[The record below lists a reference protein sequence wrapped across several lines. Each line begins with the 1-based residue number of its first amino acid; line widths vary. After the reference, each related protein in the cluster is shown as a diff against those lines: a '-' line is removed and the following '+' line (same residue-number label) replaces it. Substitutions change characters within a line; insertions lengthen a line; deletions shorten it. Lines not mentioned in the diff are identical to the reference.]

1 MNTDPATVRCPKCD
15 GTIPA
20 DAPQGLCPRCV
31 LAGAAAPTDPGF
43 RSRTGLAAPPLEA
56 VAAAFPQFEILGLV
70 GLGGMGV
77 VYKVRQP
84 KLDRIVA
91 LKLLPSSLSADP
103 AFAERFHREAR
114 FLARLSHPQIVSVY
128 DFGESGGFCYL
139 LMEFV
144 DGVNLRQAMRAG
156 RFTPA
161 QALAIIPDI
170 CAALQYAHDQGV
182 LHRDIKP
189 ENILLDAQG
198 RVKIADFGI
207 AKLVGDP
214 GDPRTDLTLT
224 QSGARLGTPH
234 YMAPEQIEKPA
245 DVDHR
250 ADIYSLGVV
259 FYELLTGELPL
270 GRFAVP
276 SAKTPLDTRVDEI
289 VMRALAKERELRQQ
303 SAGEV
308 KTEVEGLG
316 TKDGPA
322 RAAAMLRSLA
332 PGLSA
337 RFSAET
343 RPLVLIGACVALVW
357 LLIALVRGVARVLN
371 AGLPA
376 PVNLVIAV
384 TLATAGWFVWR
395 RRDHFLVPSGL
406 GPTVT
411 GPADRFLRHASG
423 GALVVVALLVGSQ
436 VVLALGM
443 LWAGIGLVVGFA
455 LLPVVLSLALF
466 WFRRHRQAAQD
477 AAPAPTPTALPAGLL
492 RVGWFFLALG
502 VVGLFPSVATA
513 DSSSFQL
520 HSGSMLLFTGIA
532 LLSRSA
538 AWRQVAVGT
547 AGFAL
552 LLSLAGNLYVDLT
565 ARTGNLPAGWRFG
578 IPGMPDSA
586 GTAFLLAVVQYAAFA
601 TALWLLTRTDVRT
614 AYGLRPQTRK
624 AHLRKRGLICGLTML
639 NLLSLM
645 VVVGHRGVPG
655 ISKRW
660 DGGPAF
666 EVSSPGVPGLPSAS
680 GSVPEGTLEARVE
693 VLPPAGHAT
702 ALLTTFWSNG
712 VPIPLPAGGLVMQP
726 GLGGPELVPVTW
738 QLRATLQSG
747 VWELSEPFAG
757 GNRVRPTDSMRLVL
771 PAEVALRPASYFGVV
786 QPGPGERLRR
796 WLFLSED
803 LPSTSTTPTWGLSVD
818 VEPQPTS
825 LPSPAAA
832 AVKIATNVVGYL
844 TSGGQTQ
851 VVSFPAEAA
860 AEMRKQDIQIELA
873 RRRNDEA
880 RAREAVGAIS
890 PLEVAATARDLA
902 VAEARGDGVAIAE
915 ANVKYARLVLDVTEK
930 QHDVGKATTLDL
942 RGAEATN
949 TIALIELDEARRRA
963 LPPGVV
969 VVAGNAFKLPQSEPS
984 TIQVLQQT
992 SEELQRHAAARRATK
1007 QRLEQLRKQV
1017 GVGLLAPRGLEILDA
1032 ESAVAVAEAD
1042 LANEKI
1048 TRAAEVRDHAEKVA
1062 ETTMLM
1068 NRAGKATDDQ
1078 LMRALTELTKA
1089 SEAVSAALESASD
1102 GDMEQLRGFVTRWF
1116 GKPAPAAVRDV
1127 RFLSDEGTAAEPRYL
1142 LHFHA
1147 GPGMVTMLQSLRFA
1161 VATAEFKRD
1170 SGPAWWRSA
1179 PSGGLVAYARDTK
1192 PAGCVV
1198 ETLWWS
1204 RETGEVFYFRS
1215 CP

>member
-31 LAGAAAPTDPGF
+31 LAGAASPTDPGI

-56 VAAAFPQFEILGLV
+56 VAVAFPQFEILGLI

-91 LKLLPSSLSADP
+91 LKLLPMSLSADP

-156 RFTPA
+156 RFTPD
-161 QALAIIPDI
+161 QALAVVPDI

-234 YMAPEQIEKPA
+234 YMAPEQIEKPS

-270 GRFAVP
+270 GRFAAP
-276 SAKTPLDTRVDEI
+276 SAKTPLDTRVDAI

-316 TKDGPA
+316 GKVGPA
-322 RAAAMLRSLA
+322 RAAETPPPSA
-332 PGLSA
+332 PGFSA

-343 RPLVLIGACVALVW
+343 RPLVLIGAGVALVW

-376 PVNLVIAV
+376 PVNLAIAV
-384 TLATAGWFVWR
+384 TVATAGWLVWR
-395 RRDHFLVPSGL
+395 RRDQFLVPSGL
-406 GPTVT
+406 VPAVT
-411 GPADRFLRHASG
+411 GSADRFLRHAAG
-423 GALVVVALLVGSQ
+423 GALVVVALLIGGQ
-436 VVLALGM
+436 VALALGM

-455 LLPVVLSLALF
+455 LLPVVLSLAFF
-466 WFRRHRQAAQD
+466 WFRRHRQSVQD
-477 AAPAPTPTALPAGLL
+477 AAPATTPTALPAGLQ

-502 VVGLFPSVATA
+502 VVGLFPSVVTA
-513 DSSSFQL
+513 SSSSFQL
-520 HSGSMLLFTGIA
+520 HSGSLLLFTGIA

-547 AGFAL
+547 AAFEL
-552 LLSLAGNLYVDLT
+552 LLSLAGNLHVDLMG
-565 ARTGNLPAGWRFG
+565 RTGNLPAGWQFG
-578 IPGMPDSA
+578 IPGIPDSA
-586 GTAFLLAVVQYAAFA
+586 GTAFALAVVQYVAFA
-601 TALWLLTRTDVRT
+601 AALWLLTRTDVRT

-624 AHLRKRGLICGLTML
+624 ELFRKRGLIGGLTVL

-645 VVVGHRGVPG
+645 VVAGHGRRSG
-655 ISKRW
+655 IAMPST
-660 DGGPAF
+660 GGTAF
-666 EVSSPGVPGLPSAS
+666 EVSSPGVVGLPSPSAPI
-680 GSVPEGTLEARVE
+680 PEGTLQARVE

-702 ALLTTFWSNG
+702 ALRATFWSNG
-712 VPIPLPAGGLVMQP
+712 VPVALGGLVMQP
-726 GLGGPELVPVTW
+726 GLGGPEVVPVTW
-738 QLRATLQSG
+738 HLRSTLQPG
-747 VWELSEPFAG
+747 VWELSEPVAG
-757 GNRVRPTDSMRLVL
+757 DGARPTGSMHLVL
-771 PAEVALRPASYFGVV
+771 PSEITLRPASSLGIV
-786 QPGPGERLRR
+786 QPGTGERLRR
-796 WLFLSED
+796 WLFLPEESQSS
-803 LPSTSTTPTWGLSVD
+803 STPPTWGVSVD
-818 VEPQPTS
+818 IEPQAVS
-825 LPSPAAA
+825 LIPSPSAAA
-832 AVKIATNVVGYL
+832 GKIATNVVGYL

-851 VVSFPAEAA
+851 VFADPADAEALLRRQGVPIPPSPSEGAGMIATNVVGYLTSGGQTQVFADPAEALA
-860 AEMRKQDIQIELA
+860 LRQKQDIQIQLA
-873 RRRNDEA
+873 RQRYAEA
-880 RAREAVGAIS
+880 KSRMDVGALS
-890 PLEVAATARDLA
+890 PLEVAAVDRDLE
-902 VAEARGDGVAIAE
+902 VAEARGDAVASAE
-915 ANVKYARLVLDVTEK
+915 AVAKYSRLAVETTRKMQE
-930 QHDVGKATTLDL
+930 VGKATALDL

-949 TIALIELDEARRRA
+949 SIAEIELVAARRRA
-963 LPPGVV
+963 LAPGV
-969 VVAGNAFKLPQSEPS
+969 
-984 TIQVLQQT
+984 
-992 SEELQRHAAARRATK
+992 
-1007 QRLEQLRKQV
+1007 
-1017 GVGLLAPRGLEILDA
+1017 
-1032 ESAVAVAEAD
+1032 
-1042 LANEKI
+1042 
-1048 TRAAEVRDHAEKVA
+1048 
-1062 ETTMLM
+1062 
-1068 NRAGKATDDQ
+1068 
-1078 LMRALTELTKA
+1078 
-1089 SEAVSAALESASD
+1089 
-1102 GDMEQLRGFVTRWF
+1102 
-1116 GKPAPAAVRDV
+1116 
-1127 RFLSDEGTAAEPRYL
+1127 
-1142 LHFHA
+1142 
-1147 GPGMVTMLQSLRFA
+1147 
-1161 VATAEFKRD
+1161 
-1170 SGPAWWRSA
+1170 
-1179 PSGGLVAYARDTK
+1179 
-1192 PAGCVV
+1192 
-1198 ETLWWS
+1198 
-1204 RETGEVFYFRS
+1204 TGEVAGRVQFFGEMSGQIELPAGRPTQLAEAILS
-1215 CP
+1215 LGKTSESADLRKVKVQRADGTTVVVDVRKVIQENRRDLDLDLRDGDRVEVPKRIL